1 MGDLAAD
8 QAGVGRPALLPPALL
23 GVGLLLLL
31 VVDGGPVGRDEEQA
45 GGEEAPAQLGVLA
58 APAAEVGGEAPG
70 LQEGVAGH
78 RAVPGEQGAEGLV
91 AVAQLRG
98 APVEGAPPVL
108 GGEGLVGRVVALH
121 QAADVDG
128 AVGDLLGRVVG
139 GVHVLAR
146 PHHHQVVGPVVPGHV
161 PGHQFRVGEAV
172 GVHEQHDV
180 GPGAGGAQGAGP
192 PGAVAVVLLAHQV
205 EAQAGGGLGEHRGE
219 VLLRAVVGHHHRDQV
234 RPGSRAAPPGRP
246 GCGAATAPGCRRG

>member
-1 MGDLAAD
+1 MAARLA
-8 QAGVGRPALLPPALL
+8 GTKNRPAENRRQPNSVSSPPQRRKSGEKPPASRKASR
-23 GVGLLLLL
+23 GIEQF
-31 VVDGGPVGRDEEQA
+31 PVS
-45 GGEEAPAQLGVLA
+45 
-58 APAAEVGGEAPG
+58 
-70 LQEGVAGH
+70 
-78 RAVPGEQGAEGLV
+78 RARKPSLPWRSCA
-91 AVAQLRG
+91 G

-108 GGEGLVGRVVALH
+108 RGEGLVGRVVALH

-146 PHHHQVVGPVVPGHV
+146 AHHHQVVGAVVPGHV

-192 PGAVAVVLLAHQV
+192 PGAVAVVLLAHGV
-205 EAQAGGGLGEHRGE
+205 EAQAGGGLGQHRGE

-234 RPGSRAAPPGRP
+234 GRVAPLRRQAGQGAAQQLPPVVDGDDHGHGEARLAGVDRRQRAASRSRV
-246 GCGAATAPGCRRG
+246 RRSGPWG